1 MAEVPKNT
9 QIIQE
14 LSDLINRSID
24 IADFPY
30 KTGNSIRI
38 GSYAIRK
45 KKSAYIVIDCST
57 NKIVEQLFSQTAA
70 VALAKK
76 LAKDDMHSQT
86 EIMRLD
92 QQLQKNYIDCIF
104 YSHTIKNTKDELKK
118 QTTLD
123 RYDVAKYRVEDATL
137 ALESHI
143 FR

>member
-1 MAEVPKNT
+1 MAAVPYNN

-30 KTGNSIRI
+30 KKGNSIRI
-38 GSYAIRK
+38 GGYAIRK
-45 KKSAYIVIDCST
+45 KKSAYIIIDCSS
-57 NKIVEQLFSQTAA
+57 NKIVQQLFSQTAA
-70 VALAKK
+70 IALAKK
-76 LAKDDMHSQT
+76 LAKDDMQNHQ
-86 EIMRLD
+86 EIVRLD

-104 YSHTIKNTKDELKK
+104 YSHTIENTKDELKK

-123 RYDVAKYRVEDATL
+123 RYDIAKYRVEDATL

>member
-30 KTGNSIRI
+30 KKGNSIRI
-38 GSYAIRK
+38 GRYAIRK
-45 KKSAYIVIDCST
+45 KKRAYIIIDCST
-57 NKIVEQLFSQTAA
+57 NRIIEQMFSQTAA
-70 VALAKK
+70 VALAKR
-76 LAKDDMHSQT
+76 LAKDDMQSQI
-86 EIMRLD
+86 EIIRLD

>member
-1 MAEVPKNT
+1 
-9 QIIQE
+9 
-14 LSDLINRSID
+14 
-24 IADFPY
+24 
-30 KTGNSIRI
+30 
-38 GSYAIRK
+38 
-45 KKSAYIVIDCST
+45 
-57 NKIVEQLFSQTAA
+57 
-70 VALAKK
+70 
-76 LAKDDMHSQT
+76 MHSQT

>member
-1 MAEVPKNT
+1 MAAVPNNN

-30 KTGNSIRI
+30 KKGNSIRI
-38 GSYAIRK
+38 GGYAIRK
-45 KKSAYIVIDCST
+45 KKSAYIIIDCSS
-57 NKIVEQLFSQTAA
+57 NKIVQQLFSQTAA
-70 VALAKK
+70 IALAKK
-76 LAKDDMHSQT
+76 LAKDDMQNHQ
-86 EIMRLD
+86 EIVRLD

-104 YSHTIKNTKDELKK
+104 YSHTIENTKDELKK

-123 RYDVAKYRVEDATL
+123 RYDIAKYRVEDATL

>member
-30 KTGNSIRI
+30 KKGNSIRI
-38 GSYAIRK
+38 GRDAIRK
-45 KKSAYIVIDCST
+45 KKSAYIIIDCST
-57 NKIVEQLFSQTAA
+57 NKIIEQMFSQTAA
-70 VALAKK
+70 VALAKR
-76 LAKDDMHSQT
+76 LAKDDMHSQI

-118 QTTLD
+118 SATLD
-123 RYDVAKYRVEDATL
+123 RYDVAKYRVEDATA
-137 ALESHI
+137 ALECHI

>member
-30 KTGNSIRI
+30 KKGTSIRI

-45 KKSAYIVIDCST
+45 KKSAYIIIDCST
-57 NKIVEQLFSQTAA
+57 NKIIEQLFSQTAA
-70 VALAKK
+70 IALAKK

>member
-1 MAEVPKNT
+1 MAAVPNNN

-30 KTGNSIRI
+30 KKGNSIRI
-38 GSYAIRK
+38 GGYAIRK
-45 KKSAYIVIDCST
+45 KKSAYIIIDCSS
-57 NKIVEQLFSQTAA
+57 NKIIEQLFSQTAA
-70 VALAKK
+70 IALAKK
-76 LAKDDMHSQT
+76 LAKDDMQNHQ
-86 EIMRLD
+86 EIVRLD

-104 YSHTIKNTKDELKK
+104 YSHTIENTKDELKK

-123 RYDVAKYRVEDATL
+123 RYDIAKYRVEDATL

>member
-1 MAEVPKNT
+1 MAAVPYNN

-30 KTGNSIRI
+30 KKGNSIRI
-38 GSYAIRK
+38 GGYAIRK
-45 KKSAYIVIDCST
+45 KKSAYIIIDCSS
-57 NKIVEQLFSQTAA
+57 NKIVQQLFSQTAA
-70 VALAKK
+70 IALAKK
-76 LAKDDMHSQT
+76 LAKDDMQNHQ
-86 EIMRLD
+86 EIVRLD

-104 YSHTIKNTKDELKK
+104 YSHTIENTKDELKK
-118 QTTLD
+118 ATTLD
-123 RYDVAKYRVEDATL
+123 RYDIAKYRVEDATL

>member
-30 KTGNSIRI
+30 KKGNSIRI
-38 GSYAIRK
+38 GRYAIRK
-45 KKSAYIVIDCST
+45 KKSAYIIIDCST

>member
-1 MAEVPKNT
+1 MAAVPNNN

-30 KTGNSIRI
+30 KKGNSIRI
-38 GSYAIRK
+38 GGYAIRK
-45 KKSAYIVIDCST
+45 KKSAYIIIDCSS
-57 NKIVEQLFSQTAA
+57 NKIIQQLFSQTAA
-70 VALAKK
+70 IALAKK
-76 LAKDDMHSQT
+76 LAKDDMQNHQ
-86 EIMRLD
+86 EIVRLD

-104 YSHTIKNTKDELKK
+104 YSHTIENTKDELKK

-123 RYDVAKYRVEDATL
+123 RYDIAKYRVEDATL

>member
-1 MAEVPKNT
+1 MAEVPKNN

-30 KTGNSIRI
+30 KKGNSIRI

-45 KKSAYIVIDCST
+45 KKSAYIIIDCST
-57 NKIVEQLFSQTAA
+57 NKIIEQLFSQTAA
-70 VALAKK
+70 IALAKK